1 MNERRGPFR
10 GAGRPGRGR
19 PSGPPGP
26 RRGPPRGPR
35 RPSIEPVPD
44 GLIEEW
50 LLEARELAEKG
61 AIRTAMEKAG
71 EAVGLDTDRPEG
83 YLLLGELNLLDGDPD
98 EALRTFTAA
107 RAKAARARPDF
118 LQEPSEVRILAA
130 TGEGHALRVLGRP
143 REAAEA
149 YAAALAEDPSDPLGL
164 SAPCCESWLLA
175 GDFSRAGG
183 CVPPVE
189 GASPDAHL
197 VAAFASLRAGD
208 RVGFVV
214 RARLA
219 MLGNLYLLSA
229 LISGDTPDLGLVHG
243 VDDAK
248 PEAALAFA
256 ERLKPIVEADPTLL
270 DALAAVASAPG
281 PADDMER
288 FRATASRL
296 ASEPD
301 PAARAALTGELDRL
315 RDPARIALGVGDV
328 LADWDFTDST
338 HGGGGADV

>member
-1 MNERRGPFR
+1 MNQRRGPFR
-10 GAGRPGRGR
+10 GNRPGRGR
-19 PSGPPGP
+19 APMPPGP
-26 RRGPPRGPR
+26 RRGPVR
-35 RPSIEPVPD
+35 RPSREALEPVPD
-44 GLIEEW
+44 GMIEEW

-71 EAVGLDTDRPEG
+71 EAVGLDTERPEG

-107 RAKAARARPDF
+107 RAKAAKSRPDF
-118 LQEPSEVRILAA
+118 LQEPAEVRILAA

-164 SAPCCESWLLA
+164 AAPCCESWLLA
-175 GDFSRAGG
+175 GQPDRAAAFI
-183 CVPPVE
+183 PPLE
-189 GASPDAHL
+189 GATPDAHL
-197 VAAFASLRAGD
+197 VAAFASLRRGD
-208 RVGFVV
+208 RSAFVV

-219 MLGNLYLLSA
+219 LLGNLYLLSA

-243 VDDAK
+243 IEDAG
-248 PEAALAFA
+248 PEAALRFA
-256 ERLKPIVEADPTLL
+256 ERLKPVVEADPLLL

-288 FRATASRL
+288 FRNAASRL
-296 ASEPD
+296 MREPD
-301 PAARAALTGELDRL
+301 PAARVVLMTELDRL
-315 RDPARIALGVGDV
+315 RDPIRIEATTPDV
-328 LADWDFTDST
+328 LSDWEFTDST
-338 HGGGGADV
+338 HGGGSVDV